1 VRGQAGRVR
10 RVSPLLL
17 TIDGPLARLTLNRP
31 AQRNALSAA
40 MWSAI
45 PGLIAQAVA
54 TPGVKIL
61 ILAGAGGHFAAGA
74 DISEFAETYA
84 TPENAAAYG
93 ETVAAAM
100 QAVASCPKPVIA
112 RIEGACVGGGCGLA
126 LACDI
131 RIAASNI
138 RMGITP
144 GKLGLAYSLGD
155 TKRLVDAVGF
165 SNARLILYTGRLVQA
180 EEARAMGLVDRVV
193 DSAELDGA
201 VTALALEIAATSQ
214 VSVRITKAT
223 LALIAAGTVQDT
235 DETRGWYIEAAASPD
250 FAEGRRAFLE
260 KRAPTF
266 PVV

>member
-1 VRGQAGRVR
+1 VTQ
-10 RVSPLLL
+10 LLL
-17 TIDGPLARLTLNRP
+17 TVDGPIARLTLNRP
-31 AQRNALSAA
+31 AQRNALSAS

-45 PGLIAQAVA
+45 PGLISQAA
-54 TPGVKIL
+54 ETPGVKIL

-74 DISEFAETYA
+74 DIGEFAETYA

-93 ETVAAAM
+93 EKVAAAM

-112 RIEGACVGGGCGLA
+112 QIEGACVGGGCGLA

-165 SNARLILYTGRLVQA
+165 SNARLILYTGRLVHA

-193 DSAELDGA
+193 DVAELA
-201 VTALALEIAATSQ
+201 STVTSLALEIAATSQ

-235 DETRGWYIEAAASPD
+235 DETRAWYLQAAASPD
-250 FAEGRRAFLE
+250 LAEGRSAFLA
-260 KRAPTF
+260 KRAPNF
-266 PVV
+266 PVP

>member
-1 VRGQAGRVR
+1 VR
-10 RVSPLLL
+10 PLLL
-17 TIDGPLARLTLNRP
+17 TVDGPIARLTLNRP

-61 ILAGAGGHFAAGA
+61 ILSGAGGHFAAGA
-74 DISEFAETYA
+74 DISEFAEAYA

-93 ETVAAAM
+93 EKVAAAM
-100 QAVASCPKPVIA
+100 QAVASCPKPVLA
-112 RIEGACVGGGCGLA
+112 QIEGACVGGGCGLA

-131 RIAASNI
+131 RIAAGNI

-180 EEARAMGLVDRVV
+180 EEARAMGLIDRIVDAP
-193 DSAELDGA
+193 DLATH
-201 VTALALEIAATSQ
+201 VTSLALEIAATSQ

-223 LALIAAGTVQDT
+223 LALIASGTMDDT
-235 DETRGWYIEAAASPD
+235 EETRMWYLEAAASPD
-250 FAEGRRAFLE
+250 LAEGRRAFLE
-260 KRAPTF
+260 KRAPNF
-266 PVV
+266 PMP